1 MVSGQNDSSSE
12 CRYFV
17 WIARAG
23 LGNRILSIASAFL
36 YPILTNRVLLIN
48 EEPEMANLF
57 CEPFPNAT
65 WLLPKDFPF
74 MYRISRFKQNC
85 EKSYGNMIKKN
96 KNSASTELLPAHLY
110 LYLCNDYDHH
120 DKLFFC
126 DPDQTILRNIPWLI
140 MKSNLYFLPSLFL
153 MSSFEEEL
161 DKLFPDK
168 EMEKL
173 LPQVDTGKSTAAPSG
188 KGKWKAVLI
197 TSLIPSY
204 YEKMKNMYL
213 KHPTLNGEVVA
224 VYQAS
229 HEVTEHSMNNV
240 HNQMAL
246 AEINLLRMMDA
257 CFSHKRR
264 VYIRLCGTR
273 SRSKAKRE
281 VDTATLD
288 PYLRHCEDFE
298 IRYYRDV
305 TAAKAE
311 AIKLGIEIA
320 EAANCMPLIIECDCQ
335 EVVDLAI
342 GKKAVTLRSV
352 WTRLHSGM
360 AHSIAKVALESGG
373 SMNVLH
379 IFASFSNL
387 IS

>member
-96 KNSASTELLPAHLY
+96 KISASTELLPAHLY

-168 EMEKL
+168 EMVFHHL
-173 LPQVDTGKSTAAPSG
+173 GRLPFLSLKS
-188 KGKWKAVLI
+188 
-197 TSLIPSY
+197 
-204 YEKMKNMYL
+204 
-213 KHPTLNGEVVA
+213 
-224 VYQAS
+224 
-229 HEVTEHSMNNV
+229 SMETN
-240 HNQMAL
+240 H
-246 AEINLLRMMDA
+246 
-257 CFSHKRR
+257 
-264 VYIRLCGTR
+264 
-273 SRSKAKRE
+273 
-281 VDTATLD
+281 
-288 PYLRHCEDFE
+288 
-298 IRYYRDV
+298 
-305 TAAKAE
+305 
-311 AIKLGIEIA
+311 
-320 EAANCMPLIIECDCQ
+320 
-335 EVVDLAI
+335 
-342 GKKAVTLRSV
+342 
-352 WTRLHSGM
+352 
-360 AHSIAKVALESGG
+360 
-373 SMNVLH
+373 
-379 IFASFSNL
+379 
-387 IS
+387 